1 MSCQDA
7 INGAAPRRDE
17 QPRNTNSGFRQEDVT
32 RALRATTAAGVEVQ
46 RVEIARDGRITLIL
60 RRPLDQ
66 EKTELSPLE
75 SWRVSRG
82 PR

>member
-1 MSCQDA
+1 M
-7 INGAAPRRDE
+7 APRRDE